1 MPCAAVHCVPG
12 CLQVEALTAELAGVQ
27 QRAVDR
33 SVLEAAQAARQQA
46 EARANALTAEREGV
60 AREVEAMQGAL
71 LRLQQEAAGE
81 GAARAK
87 LGRLRG
93 LLEGVRA
100 EKALLE
106 GQLTHAETKVAELRD
121 RLEQREVRGVW
132 LGGFRMA
139 GRMGW
144 S

>member
-1 MPCAAVHCVPG
+1 MPACLAA
-12 CLQVEALTAELAGVQ
+12 CLQVEALTAELVGVQ
-27 QRAVDR
+27 QRAGDR
-33 SVLEAAQAARQQA
+33 SVLEEVQAARQQA

-60 AREVEAMQGAL
+60 AREVETMQGAL
-71 LRLQQEAAGE
+71 VRLQQEAAGE

-106 GQLTHAETKVAELRD
+106 GQLTHAEAKVAELRD
-121 RLEQREVRGVW
+121 RLEQREVSGV
-132 LGGFRMA
+132 GVHGFSMA
-139 GRMGW
+139 GSMG
-144 S
+144 